1 MLSFFKACNCNG
13 DGSTGIFC
21 DDNGKC
27 NCKANYKNDKCDT
40 CNTGFYNF
48 PTCEGNQCPANQT
61 SIKQ

>member
-1 MLSFFKACNCNG
+1 M
-13 DGSTGIFC
+13 GIFC

-61 SIKQ
+61 SLKQ